1 MLLTDKEYGQLST
14 ILEIIAR
21 IVGEGFNGKEDFTKK
36 AKQYNKNTDIDIET
50 VLKVAGRLELFLA

>member
-36 AKQYNKNTDIDIET
+36 AKQYNKNTDIEIET

>member
-36 AKQYNKNTDIDIET
+36 AKQYIKNTDIEIET

>member
-21 IVGEGFNGKEDFTKK
+21 IVGEGFNGKDDFTKK
-36 AKQYNKNTDIDIET
+36 AKQYNKNTDIEIET